1 VGFVNDRQLPGAG
14 DLVRRE
20 VGAGTITT
28 VGTLLDRAT
37 LAAVMT
43 DAANRGAGR
52 DAHAAIARPGA
63 SAILAARPASVTAHS
78 LTGGRGRVW
87 VVHNWSP
94 HARTV
99 RIAADA
105 ASVLDDAV
113 HRAGTEVA
121 LAPWMC
127 GSGGRP
133 VRHRGE
139 RSLLLNQ

>member
-1 VGFVNDRQLPGAG
+1 MPRTG
-14 DLVRRE
+14 
-20 VGAGTITT
+20 
-28 VGTLLDRAT
+28 
-37 LAAVMT
+37 
-43 DAANRGAGR
+43 GAGR

-94 HARTV
+94 QTRTV

-121 LAPWMC
+121 LAPWDVRVWREVR
-127 GSGGRP
+127 SGIGVSAP
-133 VRHRGE
+133 
-139 RSLLLNQ
+139 SS